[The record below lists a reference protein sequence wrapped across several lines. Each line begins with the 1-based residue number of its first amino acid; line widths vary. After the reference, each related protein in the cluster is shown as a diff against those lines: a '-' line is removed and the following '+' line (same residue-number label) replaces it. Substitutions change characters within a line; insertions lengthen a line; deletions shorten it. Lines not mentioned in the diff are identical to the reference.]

1 VRLVIADT
9 GPINYLILIG
19 HIDLLPRMFERV
31 VLPAAV
37 QTELSNSLAPA
48 AVQRW
53 VADFP
58 TWLEIAQTPAL
69 TLSAGMHKGE
79 AAAIALAVAMHADLL
94 LIDDRRG
101 VRAAKQQGLRVTGTL
116 GLLDLAAERGLAD
129 FAGAIRKL
137 EGTSF
142 RRPEALLQALL
153 DKHKRRPDKP

>member
-9 GPINYLILIG
+9 GPANYLILIG
-19 HIDLLPRMFERV
+19 QIDLLPRIFERV

-37 QTELSNSLAPA
+37 QAELSNSLAPP

-53 VADFP
+53 IAEFP
-58 TWLEIAQTPAL
+58 AWLEIAQTPAV
-69 TLSAGMHKGE
+69 TLSTGIHKGE
-79 AAAIALAVAMHADLL
+79 AAAIALAAAIHADLL

-101 VRAAKQQGLRVTGTL
+101 IRAARQQGLRVTGTL
-116 GLLDLAAERGLAD
+116 GLLDLAAERGLVD
-129 FAGAIRKL
+129 LAGAIREL

-153 DKHKRRPDKP
+153 NKHKRPDKL

>member
-9 GPINYLILIG
+9 GPVNYLILIG

-37 QTELSNSLAPA
+37 QTELSNSLAPP

-53 VADFP
+53 VAHLP
-58 TWLEIAQTPAL
+58 AWLEIGQTPEV
-69 TLSAGMHKGE
+69 TLSTGIHKGE
-79 AAAIALAVAMHADLL
+79 AAAIALAAAMHADLL

-101 VRAAKQQGLRVTGTL
+101 MRAARQQGLRVTGTL
-116 GLLDLAAERGLAD
+116 GLLDLAAERGLVD
-129 FAGAIRKL
+129 FAGAIRAL
-137 EGTSF
+137 GSTSF

-153 DKHKRRPDKP
+153 NKHKSPNKP